1 MPSSGA
7 RSPNGGP
14 TAKRWGARSLGR
26 SAVKMKISVVI
37 ATKDRAVLL
46 HGALASLR
54 AQENAPDYEL
64 IVVDNGSAD
73 ATPAVAREHGA
84 AYAFVAEPNR
94 GKARNAGIA
103 RASGELIAFVDDDVV
118 VPPHFLAAHAQAHG
132 AQNVPLAV
140 SGPIV
145 NVPDPAHRPKPTKVN
160 GSRAFFVTCNVS
172 VPTSSL
178 RAVGGFDEA
187 FDLYGWEDTELG
199 ARLRGHGVRRTF
211 AWDAYL
217 WHVKPPTP
225 ESLEDALGKAIEKA
239 RMAARFVG
247 KMPTARVK
255 LATGAYGPNLVRARV
270 LNPGFL
276 QPFYAGLASS
286 PRVPVPLAQLAR
298 GALLDS
304 VYTEELDRQLR
315 RDR

>member
-1 MPSSGA
+1 
-7 RSPNGGP
+7 
-14 TAKRWGARSLGR
+14 
-26 SAVKMKISVVI
+26 MKISVVI
-37 ATKDRAVLL
+37 ATKDRAALL
-46 HGALASLR
+46 DAALASLR
-54 AQENAPDYEL
+54 AQENAPELEL
-64 IVVDNGSAD
+64 IVVDNGSSD
-73 ATPAVAREHGA
+73 ATPAVARAHGA
-84 AYAFVAEPNR
+84 EYAFVAEPNR

-103 RASGELIAFVDDDVV
+103 RASGEVVAFVDDDVV
-118 VPPHFLAAHAQAHG
+118 VPPHFLAAHAKAHD
-132 AQNVPLAV
+132 VEIFPLAV

-145 NVPDPAHRPKPTKVN
+145 NVPDPAHRPKPTAANV
-160 GSRAFFVTCNVS
+160 SRAFFVTCNVS
-172 VPTSSL
+172 VRTSSL

-199 ARLRGHGVRRTF
+199 ARLRAHGVKRAF

-217 WHVKPPTP
+217 WHIKPPTP

-247 KMPTARVK
+247 KMPTARVR
-255 LATGAYGPNLVRARV
+255 LATGAYAPNLVRARV

-286 PRVPVPLAQLAR
+286 PRVPPLLAQLAR

-315 RDR
+315 RNR

>member
-1 MPSSGA
+1 
-7 RSPNGGP
+7 
-14 TAKRWGARSLGR
+14 
-26 SAVKMKISVVI
+26 VKISVVI
-37 ATKDRAVLL
+37 ATKDRAALL
-46 HGALASLR
+46 DGALASLR
-54 AQENAPDYEL
+54 AQEDAPEFEL
-64 IVVDNGSAD
+64 IVVDNGSSD
-73 ATPAVAREHGA
+73 ATPAVARAHGA
-84 AYAFVAEPNR
+84 EYAFVAEPNR

-103 RASGELIAFVDDDVV
+103 RASGEVVAFVDDDVV
-118 VPPHFLAAHAQAHG
+118 VPPHFLAAHAKAHDEEIF
-132 AQNVPLAV
+132 PLAV

-145 NVPDPAHRPKPTKVN
+145 NVPDPAHRPKPTAANV
-160 GSRAFFVTCNVS
+160 SRAFFVTCNVS
-172 VPTSSL
+172 VRTSSL

-199 ARLRGHGVRRTF
+199 ARLRAHGVKRAF

-217 WHVKPPTP
+217 WHIKPPTP

-247 KMPTARVK
+247 KMPTARVR
-255 LATGAYGPNLVRARV
+255 LATGAYAPNLVRARV

-286 PRVPVPLAQLAR
+286 RRVPPLLAQLAR

-315 RDR
+315 RSR

>member
-1 MPSSGA
+1 
-7 RSPNGGP
+7 
-14 TAKRWGARSLGR
+14 
-26 SAVKMKISVVI
+26 MKISVVI
-37 ATKDRAVLL
+37 ATKDRAALL
-46 HGALASLR
+46 GGALASLR
-54 AQENAPDYEL
+54 AQDGAPDYEL
-64 IVVDNGSAD
+64 IVVDNGSSD
-73 ATPAVAREHGA
+73 ATPSVAREHGA
-84 AYAFVAEPNR
+84 DYAFVAEPNR

-103 RASGELIAFVDDDVV
+103 RATGEIVAFVDDDVV
-118 VPPHFLAAHAQAHG
+118 VPPHFLAARAKAHD
-132 AQNVPLAV
+132 AEIFPVAV

-145 NVPDPAHRPKPTKVN
+145 NVPDPAHRPKPTAANV
-160 GSRAFFVTCNVS
+160 SRAFFVTCNVS
-172 VPTSSL
+172 VRTSSL

-199 ARLRGHGVRRTF
+199 ARLRAHGVRRVF

-217 WHVKPPTP
+217 WHIKPPTP

-247 KMPTARVK
+247 KMPTPRVR

-286 PRVPVPLAQLAR
+286 PRVPALVAQLAR

-315 RDR
+315 RKR

>member
-1 MPSSGA
+1 MH
-7 RSPNGGP
+7 
-14 TAKRWGARSLGR
+14 L
-26 SAVKMKISVVI
+26 SVVI
-37 ATKDRAVLL
+37 ATKDRAALL
-46 HGALASLR
+46 DGALASLR
-54 AQENAPDYEL
+54 AQEGAPEYEL
-64 IVVDNGSAD
+64 IVVDNGSSD
-73 ATPAVAREHGA
+73 PTPAVARKHGA
-84 AYAFVAEPNR
+84 EYVFVAEPNR

-103 RASGELIAFVDDDVV
+103 RARGDAIAFVDDDVIT
-118 VPPHFLAAHAQAHG
+118 PPHFLAAHAAAHD
-132 AQNVPLAV
+132 QQIFPLAV

-145 NVPDPAHRPKPTKVN
+145 NVPDAAHRPTPTKVN

-199 ARLRGHGVRRTF
+199 ARLRAHGVRRAF

-217 WHVKPPTP
+217 WHIKPPTP

-255 LATGAYGPNLVRARV
+255 LATGAYGLNLLRARV
-270 LNPGFL
+270 LVPGFA
-276 QPFYAGLASS
+276 QPFFAGLASS
-286 PRVPVPLAQLAR
+286 ARLPPALAQLAR

-304 VYTEELDRQLR
+304 VYTEELERQLR
-315 RDR
+315 RT